1 MARTVT
7 RRSVLRTGWKIGGG
21 LLVAAAGWTSYEL
34 LRPLTSTAAG
44 GKISVGNKADFE
56 VGKAKYYAEG
66 RLYVTAVNDPT
77 TNKPQLF
84 ALAQKCPHLGCRVP
98 FCDSSGR
105 FECNCHGS
113 IFNLA
118 GEWIQGP
125 APRGMDSHPLTVD
138 ASGNVV
144 VDTSKTTSGPDHSS
158 NVYSKTAK
166 GPACAGGN
174 G

>member
-1 MARTVT
+1 VARDVT
-7 RRSVLRTGWKIGGG
+7 RRSVLRAGWKIGGG

-44 GKISVGNKADFE
+44 GKIKVGNKADFA
-56 VGKAKYYAEG
+56 VGTAKYFAEG
-66 RLYVTAVNDPT
+66 RLYVSAEKDPKT
-77 TNKPQLF
+77 GNPQLF

-113 IFNLA
+113 VFNAA

-125 APRGMDSHPLTVD
+125 APRGMDRHPLAID
-138 ASGNVV
+138 DLDNVT
-144 VDTSKTTSGPDHSS
+144 VDTSKTITGPDHGSAL
-158 NVYSKTAK
+158 YPTTAK
-166 GPACAGGN
+166 GPACTGSN